1 MFRDQPGFRIAGRL
15 TASRLAGAAKLRD
28 YWAEQQATRAGYDQ
42 RVGFGSAAHRQV
54 ALAKGIQQKLE
65 LQLRD
70 QREISVK
77 LETDLNE
84 VIRVAGNEI
93 RVLLERNAK
102 EVAEGIKKDTT
113 TALEE
118 LDKKLNGHLASHQLG

>member
-1 MFRDQPGFRIAGRL
+1 M
-15 TASRLAGAAKLRD
+15 
-28 YWAEQQATRAGYDQ
+28 
-42 RVGFGSAAHRQV
+42 
-54 ALAKGIQQKLE
+54 
-65 LQLRD
+65 RD

-113 TALEE
+113 TALAE